1 MKIYML
7 SGLGADGRIYDRLK
21 RHAPGHEIIALP
33 WKDPGKSK
41 TIADYA
47 RLLDSKYTLE
57 QPYILGGVSMG
68 AMVAQE
74 WARIRKPEGLILIST
89 VCSDTDYPWLL
100 RFASGSR
107 LTYVLR
113 KWMLIRIATIA
124 DKFTVKSGHGRSLF
138 YDMLHST
145 EARVMEFGAR
155 ATTAW
160 KPCGTEVPV
169 LRIHGTLDRVFPFR
183 KIKTPVVPIEGGSHF
198 MIVDRVGEV
207 GAVIEQWMKLRCPDS
222 SLFDPVSGK

>member
-21 RHAPGHEIIALP
+21 RHVPGYEIIALE
-33 WKDPGKSK
+33 WKDPGESK
-41 TIADYA
+41 TMADYA
-47 RLLDSKYTLE
+47 QLLDAHYELE
-57 QPYILGGVSMG
+57 PPFILGGVSMG

-74 WARIRKPEGLILIST
+74 WAKIRKPVALILIST
-89 VCSDTDYPWLL
+89 VHDDSDYPWIL
-100 RFASGSR
+100 RLASRSR
-107 LTYVLR
+107 LTHILR
-113 KWMLIRIATIA
+113 KWMLIRIATVA
-124 DKFTVKSGHGRSLF
+124 DKFTTKSGNGRSLF
-138 YDMLHST
+138 FDMLYKT

-183 KIKTPVVPIEGGSHF
+183 KIKTPVVPVQGGSHF

-207 GAVIEQWMKLRCPDS
+207 GEVIYDWMNEM
-222 SLFDPVSGK
+222 F